1 MNVKFILGALL
12 CAPLTVSGAEWF
24 EANTPL
30 IQAHQHLLN
39 NDLANMF
46 TSMVLVWQNNNTPTN
61 KAHLNDLFNQSITA
75 NCGKGLDTSP
85 LPEWLK
91 NITIRRIN
99 IQSPGREA
107 NQLLVDVLSNQNIKN
122 ISFVRW
128 VDEEVSKDSSMSTQG
143 DSVTLERTFIKRYN
157 MNSELPMGLY
167 RLIITKNDNTNW
179 STWIIIEQSKTNHV
193 IHWVSK
199 DTWSVEKTAIPNPY
213 CPLPKL
219 DVAIY
224 NFEEGKYSEIWRN
237 SYESDYPTAVPLEN
251 LPSNRY
257 VLAVSMNYQRWQGQI
272 TIEQSQVISKT
283 YDVTV
288 DE

>member
-1 MNVKFILGALL
+1 MNVKCILGALL

-99 IQSPGREA
+99 IQS
-107 NQLLVDVLSNQNIKN
+107 LVERRISYWLMCCLIK
-122 ISFVRW
+122 ILKIFH
-128 VDEEVSKDSSMSTQG
+128 
-143 DSVTLERTFIKRYN
+143 
-157 MNSELPMGLY
+157 LY
-167 RLIITKNDNTNW
+167 
-179 STWIIIEQSKTNHV
+179 
-193 IHWVSK
+193 
-199 DTWSVEKTAIPNPY
+199 A
-213 CPLPKL
+213 
-219 DVAIY
+219 
-224 NFEEGKYSEIWRN
+224 G
-237 SYESDYPTAVPLEN
+237 
-251 LPSNRY
+251 
-257 VLAVSMNYQRWQGQI
+257 
-272 TIEQSQVISKT
+272 
-283 YDVTV
+283 
-288 DE
+288 